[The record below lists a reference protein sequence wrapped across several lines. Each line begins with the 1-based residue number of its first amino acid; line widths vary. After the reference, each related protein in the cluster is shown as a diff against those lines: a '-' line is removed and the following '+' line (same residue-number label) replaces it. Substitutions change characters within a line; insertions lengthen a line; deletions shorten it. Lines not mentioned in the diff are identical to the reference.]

1 MKRKPLPFWD
11 RIKFLL
17 LFAVLFA
24 FLTMAA
30 LDNPLLSVEDALRK
44 TRDEKWWLIA
54 LAGVEVL
61 RQIHFLISEHWAGYN
76 QFWTERVFGGTDRWL
91 RRRFSDWTRYRLA
104 RAVKWIFWI
113 TLSSLVLAAI
123 WNTTPALALA
133 RVPGWVWSHI
143 PFAFQIIFLF
153 FFVAIQFLGMFWL
166 LTRGGVDVLMPD
178 DVKTRFSD
186 VWGQDHV
193 LERVKENMVFLENP
207 EAIEKRGGYVPG
219 GVLLWGPPGTGKTL
233 MAEAVAGETGKPYVF
248 VDPGAFTNMFMGIG
262 ILRVKL
268 LFRKLRKLALRYGG
282 VITFFHEADAL
293 GNRGTG
299 MGQVGRGAWF
309 GPVPADGP
317 LSTCH
322 GFSYLSPHT
331 QATLF
336 PTMTAVGREADGRR
350 NGFFMGGMGMGG
362 GGGMGTLQA
371 LLTEL
376 SGLNK
381 PRGLINRHVRR
392 ALGMRPKP
400 PPKYRIMVMMATNMV
415 GALDEA
421 LLRPGRI
428 DRIYHVGYPSKE
440 GRKRTY
446 EGYLSKVQ
454 HDLSDEQVDRL
465 ATITPFA
472 TGASIKDLVNEALIV
487 AMRDDRDVITFNDVL
502 RAKLLKS
509 VGPPEGVDY
518 VARERH
524 AVAVH
529 EACHAVVGY
538 RVMRRL
544 VIDTATIQKNEG
556 TLGFVQ
562 SIPVEERFG
571 EWRSEYEASIMSSLA
586 SLVGER
592 MFFGGDNSNGVGG
605 DLRSA
610 THVALMMEGVYGM
623 GSTIGSHAAVLFQ
636 AQGMAVIDGTDRKVL
651 ESELGRRAEKLM
663 AGLAERTKVILE
675 EERRHV
681 LAVAHVLETHRTVS
695 GDDVIAVIEG
705 TEGPLVDGRAY
716 ALQENI
722 DLLER
727 YHATALEVHQGREWT
742 MPLPVIALPPD
753 DEPEDAV
760 ANLTGTETTR
770 AMLVTAAG
778 DGHPNGGPEL
788 GDGFTRLAD
797 ESIAGP
803 DVDAAARFY
812 REEFDSELVRD
823 GTPRVAY
830 AVLDIDA
837 ACRTLRDR
845 GLRLLYDQPREG
857 SAGSRVNFIHPNDS
871 DGALVELVEPAD
883 PSSNGSER

>member
-1 MKRKPLPFWD
+1 
-11 RIKFLL
+11 
-17 LFAVLFA
+17 VLFA
-24 FLTMAA
+24 FLTAAA
-30 LDNPLLSVEDALRK
+30 LDNPLLSVEDALRQ

-54 LAGVEVL
+54 LAGVEIL

-76 QFWTERVFGGTDRWL
+76 RFWTESVFGRTDRFM
-91 RRRFSDWTRYRLA
+91 RRRFSDWTRYRIA
-104 RAVKWIFWI
+104 RALKWIFWI
-113 TLSSLVLAAI
+113 TLGSLVLAAM

-133 RVPGWVWSHI
+133 RVPGWVWSHL

-153 FFVAIQFLGMFWL
+153 FFIAIQFLGMFWL

-219 GVLLWGPPGTGKTL
+219 GILLWGPPGTGKTL

-282 VITFFHEADAL
+282 VITFFDEADAL
-293 GNRGTG
+293 GNRGAGIGTIG
-299 MGQVGRGAWF
+299 RRGAF
-309 GPVPADGP
+309 SPVPATDGP
-317 LSTCH
+317 LAGCH
-322 GFSYLSPHT
+322 GFAYLSPHT
-331 QATLF
+331 QAALF
-336 PTMTAVGREADGRR
+336 PTLMSTGGQVPGTR

-362 GGGMGTLQA
+362 GGQGTLQA

-376 SGLNK
+376 SGLKK

-400 PPKYRIMVMMATNMV
+400 PPKYRILVMMATNMV

-446 EGYLSKVQ
+446 EGYLGKVQ
-454 HDLSDEQVDRL
+454 HELSDREVDRL
-465 ATITPFA
+465 ATITPYA
-472 TGASIKDLVNEALIV
+472 TGASIKDLVNESLIV
-487 AMRDDRDVITFNDVL
+487 AMRDDRDVITFNDML

-518 VARERH
+518 VERERH

-538 RVMRRL
+538 LVRRRL
-544 VIDTATIQKNEG
+544 AIDTATIQKSEG
-556 TLGFVQ
+556 VLGFVQ

-571 EWRSEYEASIMSSLA
+571 EWRSDYEADIMTSIA
-586 SLVGER
+586 SLVGEQ
-592 MFFGGDNSNGVGG
+592 MFFGGDNSDGVSS

-610 THVALMMEGVYGM
+610 THVALAMEGLFGM
-623 GSTIGSHAAVLFQ
+623 GSTIGSHAAVLTQ
-636 AQGMAVIDGTDRKVL
+636 AQGMPIVDGIDRRVL
-651 ESELGRRAEKLM
+651 ESELGRRAETLLK
-663 AGLAERTKVILE
+663 GLAERTEQVLAE
-675 EERRHV
+675 NRRHV
-681 LAVAHVLETHRTVS
+681 LAVAHALEVHRTLS
-695 GDDVIAVIEG
+695 GDDVVAVIEG
-705 TEGPLVDGRAY
+705 MAGPMVDGRAY
-716 ALQENI
+716 ALKDNI
-722 DLLER
+722 ELLER
-727 YHATALEVHQGREWT
+727 YHAKALQAHESEQRM
-742 MPLPVIALPPD
+742 MPLPVVAMPVE

-760 ANLTGTETTR
+760 VGMTGAETTR
-770 AMLVTAAG
+770 AMLVTAASG
-778 DGHPNGGPEL
+778 DGHPHGGPYL
-788 GDGFTRLAD
+788 GSGFTRLAD
-797 ESIAGP
+797 ESIAVS
-803 DVDAAARFY
+803 DLDAAASFY

-823 GTPRVAY
+823 ETERVAY

-845 GLRLLYDQPREG
+845 GLRLLYDQPRAG
-857 SAGSRVNFIHPNDS
+857 SAGSRVNFIHPNDT
-871 DGALVELVEPAD
+871 DGAVVELVEPAD